1 MLDDIGDSD
10 DESGES
16 DLDNDDENEVKNIIS
31 NKPQRHKGAVP
42 NEFKD
47 RLYQQPDYAAIIQKT
62 SIAVFELELE
72 SLV

>member
-1 MLDDIGDSD
+1 MCHNIKVDDT
-10 DESGES
+10 
-16 DLDNDDENEVKNIIS
+16 DDENEVKNIIS